1 MSHVI
6 CSKVRISDLEILK
19 KALDKFPK
27 LKWHEGKKKYA
38 WYGRYANDYHKEDAA
53 YHDGINPKD
62 YGKCSHAISMPGVSA
77 YEIGVVER
85 EDGTY
90 SLIWDFYNSGKEI
103 SNYIG
108 KSAEL
113 LMAEYS
119 REFILD
125 YASRNGFLM
134 NEYTDGE
141 GNLVLDMTAV

>member
-1 MSHVI
+1 MSHVV

-19 KALDKFPK
+19 KALEKFPK
-27 LKWHEGKKKYA
+27 LKWHEGKNKYR
-38 WYGRYANDYHKEDAA
+38 WYGSYANDYHKEDAA
-53 YHDGINPKD
+53 YHDGIKPED
-62 YGKCSHAISMPGVSA
+62 YGKCAHCISMPGESH

-85 EDGTY
+85 DDGTY
-90 SLIWDFYNSGKEI
+90 SLIWDFYGTGVCI
-103 SNYIG
+103 SDYIG
-108 KSAEL
+108 KGAEH

-134 NEYTDGE
+134 NEYTDSD